1 MKKVTLL
8 LASLFLVAC
17 GHDWSEGDEKD
28 FMDNCKDGPGDNSTD
43 YCECLWDIQTS
54 HFNSEEEMDAF
65 EKRQKDD
72 ELEDSDFDLMRSAGK
87 DFIDC
92 TEDDKLRFRM

>member
-17 GHDWSEGDEKD
+17 GHNWSEGDEKD

-43 YCECLWDIQTS
+43 YCECMWDVQTS
-54 HFNSEEEMDAF
+54 AFNSEDERDEF

-72 ELEDSDFDLMRSAGK
+72 KLEDSDFDLMRSAAKGM
-87 DFIDC
+87 IDC
-92 TEDDKLRFRM
+92 TEDDDLRF